1 MIKIESES
9 NRLIHHTRHVNGVRI
24 HYVIAGSGDPV
35 VLLHGWPQ
43 TWFAWR
49 HVISMLIPHHTVI
62 VPDLR
67 GFGASQ
73 KPDDG
78 YDKVTV
84 ARDVHGLVHALGYDD
99 ILLVGHDMGGQVAYP
114 YAAMWPHEVRALV
127 YIESSLPAFG
137 QETLMDVAH
146 GGSWHFGFNMAG
158 DIAEELVRG
167 RERLLIEHWMRRS
180 GVAAVDPTT
189 ITDEALDHYAHAM
202 AQPGGLRSSFAYY
215 RTIPQDREDNRQLGQ
230 VKLTMPVLAVDAE
243 RGFPG
248 GPQHAMRLVA
258 SDVRSFTVI
267 ESGHY
272 PAEEQPLALATGLLS
287 FFSSVGR

>member
-1 MIKIESES
+1 MKLTEAELTQ
-9 NRLIHHTRHVNGVRI
+9 LIHHTRHLNGVRL
-24 HYVIAGSGDPV
+24 HYVVAGSGHPV

-49 HVISMLIPHHTVI
+49 HVIPLLARHHTV
-62 VPDLR
+62 VAPDMR

-84 ARDVHGLVHALGYDD
+84 ARDVHALLHALGHDR
-99 ILLVGHDMGGQVAYP
+99 IFLVGHDMGGQVAYP
-114 YAAMWPHEVRALV
+114 YAAMWQQEVRALV

-137 QETLMDVAH
+137 QEELMDVAR

-158 DIAEELVRG
+158 DIAEALVRG

-180 GVAAVDPTT
+180 NVGAVDPTT
-189 ITDEALDHYAHAM
+189 VTDEALDHYAHAM

-215 RTIPQDREDNRQLGQ
+215 RTIPQDREDNRRLGQ
-230 VKLTMPVLAVDAE
+230 TKLPMPVLAVDGE
-243 RGFPG
+243 RGFPD
-248 GPQHAMRLVA
+248 GPQHAMRMVA
-258 SDVRSFTVI
+258 SHVRSFTVP

-272 PAEEQPLALATGLLS
+272 PAEEQPHALAAELLS
-287 FFSSVGR
+287 FFRSVS